1 MARVWQ
7 HPFLNVF
14 RHFKVDEWKRS
25 TKEGDVAAVTDKTLK
40 CSVYRVRGS
49 VSAANYIQL
58 PKTSTQSLGL
68 TGRYLY
74 VLFRPLPTKHFVIHL
89 DVATEDSQV
98 IRLSFSSLYKEVK
111 STAMWLQFPF
121 VCEPGAPRKAELAS
135 VAPPGTRWTC
145 LQLDLPDLLLVYLN
159 RRHSHLK
166 SIRLCASLLVRSL
179 YTSDLCFDPAV
190 TVAEA
195 RRAKLS
201 VTPIPREMAFPVPK
215 GESWHDHY
223 VHIRFPND
231 RWKRLSETVQGG
243 CPSPEAAGLPSQP
256 ATLSKP
262 LQDSASPVV
271 RKRGPTVSHRASLAP
286 GPLPDVSLSCRRSE
300 SSSAGGP
307 SGRSHKPGA
316 RVEATDEHAASD
328 ALHVSACQ
336 PAVAPT
342 APEATAPRGSFL
354 PDPILRLKGAIGFGG
369 HSTTWA
375 LWTRDGAAVVY
386 PCHAVIIVLSVD
398 TQKQRFFLGH
408 IDKVSALAL
417 DGRGALLAS
426 AQAQP
431 PSMLRLWD
439 FRTGHCLCLFRSP
452 GHAICSLSFSDSGE
466 LLCGVGKDRRG
477 RTVAV
482 VWGTEQVGRGGEA
495 AVLAKA
501 RTDVHVQAC
510 EFAFSDETRMASCGR
525 GSVRLWRL
533 RGGGLH
539 SCPVDLGEHQVL
551 EFTDL
556 AFRQDQ
562 DGQTLYVCSR
572 SGHILE
578 IDCQRMAVQRA
589 RRLLP
594 AQSPGDSLPQK
605 QNFSSGPGIA
615 ISSLSM
621 SRTTCAV
628 GSEDGFL
635 RLWRLD
641 FSAVLLETELEG
653 PVSSVRLSP
662 DGLRVLSTTSSGL
675 LGFLD
680 VVSREYS
687 VLARS
692 HTAPVLALAAEC
704 SRGQLATVSQDCTV
718 RIWDQATLQQL
729 YEFTSQEEAPCAVAF
744 HPVQPTFFCGF
755 SSGAVRSF
763 SLEAA
768 EVLVEHRCHQGAITG
783 LVASPDG
790 SLLFSSC
797 SRGALAQ
804 YHSSAPRCR
813 VLRVAANVVCQACL
827 GPGVLAV
834 SGDSRLLAVVGPSK
848 DTVTV
853 MDTASLVELLRV
865 DVSTLD
871 PAGGRLDSA
880 VAVCFGPASPGHL
893 LVSTSSNTVAVLD
906 STSGR
911 VVRELSCVQPAAC
924 SCLALSE
931 DGHFLLTASH
941 RAIRLWDYLAEAGP
955 TCQVFIG
962 HSEPVRAVAFIPGQ
976 RQLLSV
982 GDAVFLWDILA
993 PPEQCPPESVHGSL
1007 EGPLTCEAGQPGSF
1021 HSQAWVWGSRRTQY
1035 PKPVSSPSSR
1045 RLCRLRCLH
1054 HSRVSAP
1061 GPPRAMTVLSPRR
1074 VRAVGPRGSL
1084 RPHTHPRW
1092 RRRMAG
1098 LATGPGELQGAPGSA
1113 ACLPAPVVSPFLS
1126 LPTGACSP
1134 SRARAWPAAG
1144 PDPYQHVRAHPQ
1156 ASLPAQVGRDGGP
1169 CHKQGLFFPG
1179 AGDER
1184 LRLKAVLGYNGNGR
1198 ANLVWRPDT
1207 GFFAYTCGRLVVVED
1222 LHSGA
1227 QQHWL
1232 GHPGEISTLALSHD
1246 AQVLASASSR
1256 SSADSHCQIRLW
1268 DVPGGSCRQLL
1279 SHHDTAVQALA
1290 FSPDDGLLVT
1300 LGDCRDRTL
1309 ALWSLATH
1317 ELLSSVPLP
1326 EPVHGVAFNL
1336 WDASKLTCVGRGA
1349 IISWLLQQH
1358 GGSISFQVH
1367 REPTPKEVGA
1377 CELTSLCFGAVPLL
1391 YCGSHTGRLYVW
1403 DMRAG
1408 RCFLAWE
1415 ADDGQIGV
1423 LLSGGERLVS
1433 GSNTSRLRLWAV
1445 GAVPELRHKGSS
1457 ARSGSVFLEGE
1468 LTLDGAVVSAVFHD
1482 SMDMGIVGTAA
1493 GTLWYVS
1500 WAEGASTR
1508 LVSGHQSQ
1516 VNEVVF
1522 SPGGSRCAMCSDDGS
1537 VRVWSLASMELLI
1550 QFQVLSQS
1558 CLCLAWSPPSCGR
1571 PEQQQVVAGYGD
1583 GTLRVFSVSR
1593 MAMELKMHPHPAAV
1607 TAVVF
1612 SADGQ
1617 TLLSGDKEG
1626 LVAVSRPRT
1635 GVTLRILRD
1644 HRGAPIC
1651 TIQSTRKEYGD
1662 FGAEGADLWLAASG
1676 DQRVSVWASDWPQ
1689 NHCELVDWLSFPAPA
1704 LTEVRI
1710 PVARWAD
1717 AAHPLP
1723 MPHSPQVPGCLPP
1736 TLAAFCPWD
1745 GALLACVGLGP
1756 HHEVLF
1762 YSLRQKQVVE
1772 RIPLPFFAVS
1782 MSLSPR
1788 ACLMAVGFAAQ
1799 VGKTSL
1805 ILSLVGEEF
1814 PEEVPP
1820 RAEEITIPADV
1831 TPEKVP
1837 THIVDYSEAEQT
1849 AEELQ
1854 DEIQKASVVCVVYD
1868 VSEETTVEKIRTKW
1882 IPLVNGN
1889 TRRGPRVPIIL
1900 VGNKSDLRPGGS
1912 MEAVLPIMSQ
1922 FPEIETCVECSA
1934 KNLKNI
1940 SELFYYAQKAVL
1952 HPTAPLYDPEAKQLR
1967 PACSQA
1973 LTRIFRLSDQDMDQA
1988 LSDQEL
1994 NAFQALEDVK
2004 LVVSRNVAGGV
2015 QDNRLTL
2022 DGFLFLNTLF
2032 IQRGRHETTWTI
2044 LRRFGYS
2051 DSLELTPDYL
2061 FPVLHVPPGCSAELN
2076 HRGYQF
2082 VQRMFEKHD
2091 QDQDGALS
2099 PAELES
2105 LFSVFPAPPWGPQ
2118 LPDTVRTEAGRLPL
2132 HGYLCQWTL
2141 VTYLDVQR
2149 CLEHLGYLGY
2159 PTLCEQDSQ
2168 AHAITVTREKRLDQ
2182 EKGQTQRNV
2191 LLCKVLGARG
2201 VGKSSFLRAFLGR
2214 GLGDA
2219 RGPPEE
2225 PSVYAID
2232 TVRVGGQEKYL
2243 ILCEVAADSLLTA
2256 EADTSCDVACLM
2268 FDGSDPGSFAL
2279 CASVYKRHYMDGQIP
2294 CLFISSKADLP
2305 EGLSPPGLS
2314 PSEFCRR
2321 HRLPA
2326 PTLFSCAGPAEP
2338 SMAVFARLATMAAFP
2353 HLVHRE
2359 LHTTS
2364 FWLRVALGAVGA
2376 AVAAILSFS
2385 LYRVLV
2391 KSR

>member
-1 MARVWQ
+1 VAGGSGTRGWGPGAGGRGPGAGLLGPEVRVWPLGADPDASLSPVWQ

-49 VSAANYIQL
+49 ISAANYIQL

-111 STAMWLQFPF
+111 STATWLQFPF
-121 VCEPGAPRKAELAS
+121 VCEPGAARGARGRWVAGMGLGAWVWGHLAG

-166 SIRLCASLLVRSL
+166 SVRLCASLLVRSL

-231 RWKRLSETVQGG
+231 RWKRPSETVQGG
-243 CPSPEAAGLPSQP
+243 CPPPEAGEPVGQLGPGFRPSDGAGEG
-256 ATLSKP
+256 
-262 LQDSASPVV
+262 
-271 RKRGPTVSHRASLAP
+271 GPN
-286 GPLPDVSLSCRRSE
+286 VSLSCRRSE

-316 RVEATDEHAASD
+316 QVEATDEHAAGD

-342 APEATAPRGSFL
+342 APESFL

-386 PCHAVIIVLSVD
+386 PCHAVIVVLSID
-398 TQKQRFFLGH
+398 TQEQRFFLGH
-408 IDKVSALAL
+408 TDKVSALAL

-439 FRTGHCLCLFRSP
+439 FRTGRCLHLFRSP
-452 GHAICSLSFSDSGE
+452 GHAVCSLSFSDSRE
-466 LLCGVGKDRRG
+466 LLCGVGKDCRG

-510 EFAFSDETRMASCGR
+510 EFAFSEETRMASCGR

-533 RGGGLH
+533 RGGGLR
-539 SCPVDLGEHQVL
+539 SCPVNLGEHQAL

-562 DGQTLYVCSR
+562 DGSGLGYVCSR

-578 IDCQRMAVQRA
+578 VDCQRMAVRRA

-605 QNFSSGPGIA
+605 QNFPSGPGIA
-615 ISSLSM
+615 ISSLSV
-621 SRTTCAV
+621 SQTTCAV

-635 RLWRLD
+635 RLWPLD
-641 FSAVLLETELEG
+641 FSAMLLETELEG

-680 VVSREYS
+680 VASREYR

-729 YEFTSQEEAPCAVAF
+729 YEFTSREEAPCAVAF

-763 SLEAA
+763 NLEAP

-804 YHSSAPRCR
+804 YHSGAPHCR

-827 GPGVLAV
+827 GPGALAV

-848 DTVTV
+848 NTVTV
-853 MDTASLVELLRV
+853 MDTASLDELLRV

-880 VAVCFGPASPGHL
+880 MAVCFGPAPPAHL
-893 LVSTSSNTVAVLD
+893 LVSTFSNTVAVLD
-906 STSGR
+906 ATSGR
-911 VVRELSCVQPAAC
+911 VVREVSPGQHPAAWEGR
-924 SCLALSE
+924 AA
-931 DGHFLLTASH
+931 GH

-993 PPEQCPPESVHGSL
+993 PPEQCPPERQVAILDLHLLGLRARQPEDTVSEASEL
-1007 EGPLTCEAGQPGSF
+1007 PQQPAPAPSQASPPQPSICTRPPEGYDGEGGGCRAWRGCVPLTCSVLALSTCLAAPDRGGGVLLSPDYAGGAGGP
-1021 HSQAWVWGSRRTQY
+1021 A
-1035 PKPVSSPSSR
+1035 
-1045 RLCRLRCLH
+1045 
-1054 HSRVSAP
+1054 SRVP
-1061 GPPRAMTVLSPRR
+1061 SP
-1074 VRAVGPRGSL
+1074 
-1084 RPHTHPRW
+1084 
-1092 RRRMAG
+1092 
-1098 LATGPGELQGAPGSA
+1098 
-1113 ACLPAPVVSPFLS
+1113 
-1126 LPTGACSP
+1126 
-1134 SRARAWPAAG
+1134 
-1144 PDPYQHVRAHPQ
+1144 
-1156 ASLPAQVGRDGGP
+1156 
-1169 CHKQGLFFPG
+1169 QGLSFPG

-1232 GHPGEISTLALSHD
+1232 GHPREISTLALSHD

-1256 SSADSHCQIRLW
+1256 ISADSHCQIRLW

-1279 SHHDTAVQALA
+1279 FHHDTAVQALA
-1290 FSPDDGLLVT
+1290 FSPDDRLLVT
-1300 LGDCRDRTL
+1300 LGDCRDHTL

-1326 EPVHGVAFNL
+1326 EPVHGVAFNP

-1349 IISWLLQQH
+1349 VTSWLLQQR
-1358 GGSISFQVH
+1358 GGSVSLQVH
-1367 REPTPKEVGA
+1367 REPTPEEVGA
-1377 CELTSLCFGAVPLL
+1377 CELTSLCFGAAPLL
-1391 YCGSHTGRLYVW
+1391 YCGSHTGRLCVW
-1403 DMRAG
+1403 DMRAD

-1433 GSNTSRLRLWAV
+1433 GSNTRRLRLWAV
-1445 GAVPELRHKGSS
+1445 GAVPELRRKGSS
-1457 ARSGSVFLEGE
+1457 ARSGGSVFLEGE

-1482 SMDMGIVGTAA
+1482 SMDMGVVGTAA

-1508 LVSGHQSQ
+1508 LVSGHRSQ

-1522 SPGGSRCAMCSDDGS
+1522 SPGGSRCATCSNDGS
-1537 VRVWSLASMELLI
+1537 LRVWSLASMELLI

-1571 PEQQQVVAGYGD
+1571 PEQQQVAAGYGD

-1635 GVTLRILRD
+1635 GVTLRVLRD

-1689 NHCELVDWLSFPAPA
+1689 NHCELVDWLSFPAP
-1704 LTEVRI
+1704 
-1710 PVARWAD
+1710 
-1717 AAHPLP
+1717 
-1723 MPHSPQVPGCLPP
+1723 VPGCLPP
-1736 TLAAFCPWD
+1736 SLAAFCPWD
-1745 GALLACVGLGP
+1745 GALLACVGLGL

-1772 RIPLPFFAVS
+1772 RIPLPFLAVS

-1788 ACLMAVGFAAQ
+1788 ACLVAVGFAEQ
-1799 VGKTSL
+1799 ML
-1805 ILSLVGEEF
+1805 RLV
-1814 PEEVPP
+1814 
-1820 RAEEITIPADV
+1820 DC
-1831 TPEKVP
+1831 
-1837 THIVDYSEAEQT
+1837 
-1849 AEELQ
+1849 
-1854 DEIQKASVVCVVYD
+1854 AS
-1868 VSEETTVEKIRTKW
+1868 
-1882 IPLVNGN
+1882 G
-1889 TRRGPRVPIIL
+1889 
-1900 VGNKSDLRPGGS
+1900 
-1912 MEAVLPIMSQ
+1912 A
-1922 FPEIETCVECSA
+1922 
-1934 KNLKNI
+1934 
-1940 SELFYYAQKAVL
+1940 
-1952 HPTAPLYDPEAKQLR
+1952 
-1967 PACSQA
+1967 
-1973 LTRIFRLSDQDMDQA
+1973 
-1988 LSDQEL
+1988 
-1994 NAFQALEDVK
+1994 
-2004 LVVSRNVAGGV
+2004 V
-2015 QDNRLTL
+2015 QD
-2022 DGFLFLNTLF
+2022 F
-2032 IQRGRHETTWTI
+2032 
-2044 LRRFGYS
+2044 
-2051 DSLELTPDYL
+2051 
-2061 FPVLHVPPGCSAELN
+2061 
-2076 HRGYQF
+2076 
-2082 VQRMFEKHD
+2082 
-2091 QDQDGALS
+2091 
-2099 PAELES
+2099 
-2105 LFSVFPAPPWGPQ
+2105 
-2118 LPDTVRTEAGRLPL
+2118 AG
-2132 HGYLCQWTL
+2132 H
-2141 VTYLDVQR
+2141 
-2149 CLEHLGYLGY
+2149 
-2159 PTLCEQDSQ
+2159 
-2168 AHAITVTREKRLDQ
+2168 
-2182 EKGQTQRNV
+2182 
-2191 LLCKVLGARG
+2191 
-2201 VGKSSFLRAFLGR
+2201 
-2214 GLGDA
+2214 
-2219 RGPPEE
+2219 
-2225 PSVYAID
+2225 
-2232 TVRVGGQEKYL
+2232 
-2243 ILCEVAADSLLTA
+2243 ADS
-2256 EADTSCDVACLM
+2256 VQ
-2268 FDGSDPGSFAL
+2268 L
-2279 CASVYKRHYMDGQIP
+2279 CR
-2294 CLFISSKADLP
+2294 F
-2305 EGLSPPGLS
+2305 S
-2314 PSEFCRR
+2314 PS
-2321 HRLPA
+2321 
-2326 PTLFSCAGPAEP
+2326 
-2338 SMAVFARLATMAAFP
+2338 ARLLFTAA
-2353 HLVHRE
+2353 
-2359 LHTTS
+2359 HTQILM
-2364 FWLRVALGAVGA
+2364 WEVVGP
-2376 AVAAILSFS
+2376 
-2385 LYRVLV
+2385 
-2391 KSR
+2391 

>member
-1 MARVWQ
+1 RLPEGAAAEDRLRPGKVSGRPGSHRSSLGPAPEARSRALSPDGGMWQ

-49 VSAANYIQL
+49 ISAANYIQL
-58 PKTSTQSLGL
+58 PKTSTQSLAGELGGL
-68 TGRYLY
+68 R
-74 VLFRPLPTKHFVIHL
+74 RPCPSPAGEPCHRCAVSPQ
-89 DVATEDSQV
+89 DSQV

-111 STAMWLQFPF
+111 STATWLQFPF
-121 VCEPGAPRKAELAS
+121 VCEPGAPRKAWVWGHAK
-135 VAPPGTRWTC
+135 
-145 LQLDLPDLLLVYLN
+145 D
-159 RRHSHLK
+159 HLK
-166 SIRLCASLLVRSL
+166 SVRLCASLLVRSL

-231 RWKRLSETVQGG
+231 RWKRPSETVQGG
-243 CPSPEAAGLPSQP
+243 CPPPEAGEPVGQLGPGFRPSGPWSWWDRGPEAAPGEAKP
-256 ATLSKP
+256 AVWSLK
-262 LQDSASPVV
+262 
-271 RKRGPTVSHRASLAP
+271 SHRASLAP
-286 GPLPDVSLSCRRSE
+286 SPLLDVSLSCRRSE

-316 RVEATDEHAASD
+316 QVEATDEHAAGD

-342 APEATAPRGSFL
+342 APESFL

-386 PCHAVIIVLSVD
+386 PCHAVIVVLSID
-398 TQKQRFFLGH
+398 TQEQRFFLGH
-408 IDKVSALAL
+408 TDKV
-417 DGRGALLAS
+417 GTPQPRGGV
-426 AQAQP
+426 QAPARP
-431 PSMLRLWD
+431 PSTR
-439 FRTGHCLCLFRSP
+439 CLPRSP
-452 GHAICSLSFSDSGE
+452 PWRWTGAARCWPQPRPSPRACCASGTSGPGVACICSGARATPS
-466 LLCGVGKDRRG
+466 
-477 RTVAV
+477 VAV

-510 EFAFSDETRMASCGR
+510 EFAFSEETRMASCGR

-533 RGGGLH
+533 RGGGLR
-539 SCPVDLGEHQVL
+539 SCPVNLGEHQAL

-562 DGQTLYVCSR
+562 DGSGLGYVCSR

-578 IDCQRMAVQRA
+578 VDCQRMAVRRA

-605 QNFSSGPGIA
+605 QNFPSGPGIA
-615 ISSLSM
+615 ISSLSV
-621 SRTTCAV
+621 SQTTCAV

-635 RLWRLD
+635 RLWPLD
-641 FSAVLLETELEG
+641 FSAMLLETELEG

-680 VVSREYS
+680 VASREYR

-729 YEFTSQEEAPCAVAF
+729 YEFTSREEAPCAVAF

-763 SLEAA
+763 NLEAP

-804 YHSSAPRCR
+804 YHSGAPHCR

-827 GPGVLAV
+827 GPGALAV

-848 DTVTV
+848 NTVTV
-853 MDTASLVELLRV
+853 MDTASLDELLRV

-880 VAVCFGPASPGHL
+880 MAVCFGPAPPAHL
-893 LVSTSSNTVAVLD
+893 LVSTFSNTVAVLD
-906 STSGR
+906 ATSGR
-911 VVRELSCVQPAAC
+911 VVRELSCVPPAVC
-924 SCLALSE
+924 SCLAVSE
-931 DGHFLLTASH
+931 DGRFLLTAGH

-993 PPEQCPPESVHGSL
+993 PPEQCPPERQPEDTVSEASEL
-1007 EGPLTCEAGQPGSF
+1007 PQQPAPAPSQASPPQPSICTRPPEGYDGEGGGCRAWRGCVPLTCSVLALSTCLAAPDRGGGVLLSPDYAGGAGGP
-1021 HSQAWVWGSRRTQY
+1021 A
-1035 PKPVSSPSSR
+1035 
-1045 RLCRLRCLH
+1045 
-1054 HSRVSAP
+1054 SRVP
-1061 GPPRAMTVLSPRR
+1061 SP
-1074 VRAVGPRGSL
+1074 
-1084 RPHTHPRW
+1084 
-1092 RRRMAG
+1092 
-1098 LATGPGELQGAPGSA
+1098 
-1113 ACLPAPVVSPFLS
+1113 
-1126 LPTGACSP
+1126 
-1134 SRARAWPAAG
+1134 
-1144 PDPYQHVRAHPQ
+1144 
-1156 ASLPAQVGRDGGP
+1156 
-1169 CHKQGLFFPG
+1169 QGLSFPG

-1232 GHPGEISTLALSHD
+1232 GHPREISTLALSHD

-1256 SSADSHCQIRLW
+1256 ISADSHCQIRLW

-1279 SHHDTAVQALA
+1279 FHHDTAVQALA
-1290 FSPDDGLLVT
+1290 FSPDDRLLVT
-1300 LGDCRDRTL
+1300 LGDCRDHTL

-1326 EPVHGVAFNL
+1326 EPVHGVAFNP

-1349 IISWLLQQH
+1349 VTSWLLQHISDHQAL
-1358 GGSISFQVH
+1358 GSRQVH
-1367 REPTPKEVGA
+1367 REPTPEEVGA
-1377 CELTSLCFGAVPLL
+1377 CELTSLCFGAAPLL
-1391 YCGSHTGRLYVW
+1391 YCGSHTGRLCVW
-1403 DMRAG
+1403 DMRAD

-1433 GSNTSRLRLWAV
+1433 GSNTRRLRLWAV
-1445 GAVPELRHKGSS
+1445 GAVPELRRKGSS
-1457 ARSGSVFLEGE
+1457 ARSGGSVFLEGE

-1482 SMDMGIVGTAA
+1482 SMDMGVVGTAA

-1508 LVSGHQSQ
+1508 LVSGHRSQ

-1522 SPGGSRCAMCSDDGS
+1522 SPGGSRCATCSNDGS
-1537 VRVWSLASMELLI
+1537 LRVWSLASMELLI

-1571 PEQQQVVAGYGD
+1571 PEQQQVAAGYGD

-1635 GVTLRILRD
+1635 GVTLRVLRD

-1704 LTEVRI
+1704 LTEV
-1710 PVARWAD
+1710 
-1717 AAHPLP
+1717 
-1723 MPHSPQVPGCLPP
+1723 PGCLPP
-1736 TLAAFCPWD
+1736 SLAAFCPWD
-1745 GALLACVGLGP
+1745 GALLACVGLGL

-1772 RIPLPFFAVS
+1772 RIPLPFLAVS

-1788 ACLMAVGFAAQ
+1788 ACLVAVGFAEQ
-1799 VGKTSL
+1799 ML
-1805 ILSLVGEEF
+1805 RLV
-1814 PEEVPP
+1814 
-1820 RAEEITIPADV
+1820 DC
-1831 TPEKVP
+1831 
-1837 THIVDYSEAEQT
+1837 
-1849 AEELQ
+1849 
-1854 DEIQKASVVCVVYD
+1854 AS
-1868 VSEETTVEKIRTKW
+1868 
-1882 IPLVNGN
+1882 G
-1889 TRRGPRVPIIL
+1889 
-1900 VGNKSDLRPGGS
+1900 
-1912 MEAVLPIMSQ
+1912 A
-1922 FPEIETCVECSA
+1922 
-1934 KNLKNI
+1934 
-1940 SELFYYAQKAVL
+1940 
-1952 HPTAPLYDPEAKQLR
+1952 
-1967 PACSQA
+1967 
-1973 LTRIFRLSDQDMDQA
+1973 
-1988 LSDQEL
+1988 
-1994 NAFQALEDVK
+1994 
-2004 LVVSRNVAGGV
+2004 V
-2015 QDNRLTL
+2015 QD
-2022 DGFLFLNTLF
+2022 F
-2032 IQRGRHETTWTI
+2032 
-2044 LRRFGYS
+2044 
-2051 DSLELTPDYL
+2051 
-2061 FPVLHVPPGCSAELN
+2061 
-2076 HRGYQF
+2076 
-2082 VQRMFEKHD
+2082 
-2091 QDQDGALS
+2091 
-2099 PAELES
+2099 
-2105 LFSVFPAPPWGPQ
+2105 
-2118 LPDTVRTEAGRLPL
+2118 AG
-2132 HGYLCQWTL
+2132 H
-2141 VTYLDVQR
+2141 
-2149 CLEHLGYLGY
+2149 
-2159 PTLCEQDSQ
+2159 
-2168 AHAITVTREKRLDQ
+2168 
-2182 EKGQTQRNV
+2182 
-2191 LLCKVLGARG
+2191 
-2201 VGKSSFLRAFLGR
+2201 
-2214 GLGDA
+2214 
-2219 RGPPEE
+2219 
-2225 PSVYAID
+2225 
-2232 TVRVGGQEKYL
+2232 
-2243 ILCEVAADSLLTA
+2243 ADS
-2256 EADTSCDVACLM
+2256 VQ
-2268 FDGSDPGSFAL
+2268 L
-2279 CASVYKRHYMDGQIP
+2279 CR
-2294 CLFISSKADLP
+2294 F
-2305 EGLSPPGLS
+2305 S
-2314 PSEFCRR
+2314 PS
-2321 HRLPA
+2321 
-2326 PTLFSCAGPAEP
+2326 
-2338 SMAVFARLATMAAFP
+2338 ARLLFTAA
-2353 HLVHRE
+2353 
-2359 LHTTS
+2359 HTQILM
-2364 FWLRVALGAVGA
+2364 WEVVGP
-2376 AVAAILSFS
+2376 
-2385 LYRVLV
+2385 
-2391 KSR
+2391 

>member
-1 MARVWQ
+1 
-7 HPFLNVF
+7 
-14 RHFKVDEWKRS
+14 DEWKRS

-49 VSAANYIQL
+49 ISAANYIQL
-58 PKTSTQSLGL
+58 PKTSTQSLAGELGGL
-68 TGRYLY
+68 R
-74 VLFRPLPTKHFVIHL
+74 RPCPSPAGEPCHRCAVSPQ
-89 DVATEDSQV
+89 DSQV

-111 STAMWLQFPF
+111 STATWLQFPF
-121 VCEPGAPRKAELAS
+121 VCEPGAARGARGRWVAGMGLGAWVWGHLAG

-166 SIRLCASLLVRSL
+166 SVRLCASLLVRSL

-231 RWKRLSETVQGG
+231 RWKRPSETVQGG
-243 CPSPEAAGLPSQP
+243 CPPPEAGEPVGQLGPGFRPSGPWSWWDRGPEAAPGEAKP
-256 ATLSKP
+256 AVWSLKVETLSQAASRGH
-262 LQDSASPVV
+262 QDQATSLGGTNQLWVGRPWWDKASPP
-271 RKRGPTVSHRASLAP
+271 RVSP
-286 GPLPDVSLSCRRSE
+286 
-300 SSSAGGP
+300 
-307 SGRSHKPGA
+307 
-316 RVEATDEHAASD
+316 RVH
-328 ALHVSACQ
+328 LLQ
-336 PAVAPT
+336 
-342 APEATAPRGSFL
+342 SFL

-386 PCHAVIIVLSVD
+386 PCHAVIVVLSID
-398 TQKQRFFLGH
+398 TQEQRFFLGH
-408 IDKVSALAL
+408 TDKVSALAL

-439 FRTGHCLCLFRSP
+439 FRTGRCLHLFRSP
-452 GHAICSLSFSDSGE
+452 GHAVCSLSFSDSRE
-466 LLCGVGKDRRG
+466 LLCGVGKDCRG

-510 EFAFSDETRMASCGR
+510 EFAFSEETRMASCGR

-533 RGGGLH
+533 RGGGLR
-539 SCPVDLGEHQVL
+539 SCPVNLGEHQAL

-562 DGQTLYVCSR
+562 DGSGLGYVCSR

-578 IDCQRMAVQRA
+578 VDCQRMAVRRA

-605 QNFSSGPGIA
+605 QNFPSGPGIA
-615 ISSLSM
+615 ISSLSV
-621 SRTTCAV
+621 SQTTCAV

-635 RLWRLD
+635 RLWPLD
-641 FSAVLLETELEG
+641 FSAMLLETELEG

-680 VVSREYS
+680 VASREYR

-729 YEFTSQEEAPCAVAF
+729 YEFTSREEAPCAVAF

-763 SLEAA
+763 NLEAP

-804 YHSSAPRCR
+804 YHSGAPHCR

-827 GPGVLAV
+827 GPGALAV

-848 DTVTV
+848 NTVTV
-853 MDTASLVELLRV
+853 MDTASLDELLRV

-880 VAVCFGPASPGHL
+880 MAVCFGPAPPAHL
-893 LVSTSSNTVAVLD
+893 LVSTFSNTVAVLD
-906 STSGR
+906 ATSGR
-911 VVRELSCVQPAAC
+911 VVREVSPGQHPAAWEGR
-924 SCLALSE
+924 AA
-931 DGHFLLTASH
+931 GH

-993 PPEQCPPESVHGSL
+993 PPEQCPPERQVAILDLHLLGLRARQPEDTVSEASEL
-1007 EGPLTCEAGQPGSF
+1007 PQQPAPAPSQASPPQPSICTRPPEGYDGEGGGCRAWRGCVPLTCSVLALSTCLAAPDRGGGVLLSPDYAGGAGGP
-1021 HSQAWVWGSRRTQY
+1021 A
-1035 PKPVSSPSSR
+1035 
-1045 RLCRLRCLH
+1045 
-1054 HSRVSAP
+1054 SRVP
-1061 GPPRAMTVLSPRR
+1061 SP
-1074 VRAVGPRGSL
+1074 
-1084 RPHTHPRW
+1084 
-1092 RRRMAG
+1092 
-1098 LATGPGELQGAPGSA
+1098 
-1113 ACLPAPVVSPFLS
+1113 
-1126 LPTGACSP
+1126 
-1134 SRARAWPAAG
+1134 
-1144 PDPYQHVRAHPQ
+1144 
-1156 ASLPAQVGRDGGP
+1156 
-1169 CHKQGLFFPG
+1169 QGLSFPG

-1232 GHPGEISTLALSHD
+1232 GHPREISTLALSHD

-1256 SSADSHCQIRLW
+1256 ISADSHCQIRLW

-1279 SHHDTAVQALA
+1279 FHHDTAVQALA
-1290 FSPDDGLLVT
+1290 FSPDDRLLVT
-1300 LGDCRDRTL
+1300 LGDCRDHTL

-1326 EPVHGVAFNL
+1326 EPVHGVAFNP

-1349 IISWLLQQH
+1349 VTSWLLQQR
-1358 GGSISFQVH
+1358 GGSVSLQVH
-1367 REPTPKEVGA
+1367 REPTPEEVGA
-1377 CELTSLCFGAVPLL
+1377 CELTSLCFGAAPLL
-1391 YCGSHTGRLYVW
+1391 YCGSHTGRLCVW
-1403 DMRAG
+1403 DMRAD

-1433 GSNTSRLRLWAV
+1433 GSNTRRLRLWAV
-1445 GAVPELRHKGSS
+1445 GAVPELRRKGSS
-1457 ARSGSVFLEGE
+1457 ARSGGSVFLEGE

-1482 SMDMGIVGTAA
+1482 SMDMGVVGTAA

-1508 LVSGHQSQ
+1508 LVSGHRSQ

-1522 SPGGSRCAMCSDDGS
+1522 SPGGSRCATCSNDGS
-1537 VRVWSLASMELLI
+1537 LRVWSLASMELLI

-1571 PEQQQVVAGYGD
+1571 PEQQQVAAGYGD

-1635 GVTLRILRD
+1635 GVTLRVLRD

-1689 NHCELVDWLSFPAPA
+1689 NHCELVDWLSFPAP
-1704 LTEVRI
+1704 
-1710 PVARWAD
+1710 
-1717 AAHPLP
+1717 
-1723 MPHSPQVPGCLPP
+1723 VPGCLPP
-1736 TLAAFCPWD
+1736 SLAAFCPWD
-1745 GALLACVGLGP
+1745 GALLACVGLGL

-1772 RIPLPFFAVS
+1772 RIPLPFLAVS

-1788 ACLMAVGFAAQ
+1788 ACLVAVGFAEQ
-1799 VGKTSL
+1799 ML
-1805 ILSLVGEEF
+1805 RLV
-1814 PEEVPP
+1814 
-1820 RAEEITIPADV
+1820 DC
-1831 TPEKVP
+1831 
-1837 THIVDYSEAEQT
+1837 
-1849 AEELQ
+1849 
-1854 DEIQKASVVCVVYD
+1854 AS
-1868 VSEETTVEKIRTKW
+1868 
-1882 IPLVNGN
+1882 G
-1889 TRRGPRVPIIL
+1889 
-1900 VGNKSDLRPGGS
+1900 
-1912 MEAVLPIMSQ
+1912 A
-1922 FPEIETCVECSA
+1922 
-1934 KNLKNI
+1934 
-1940 SELFYYAQKAVL
+1940 
-1952 HPTAPLYDPEAKQLR
+1952 
-1967 PACSQA
+1967 
-1973 LTRIFRLSDQDMDQA
+1973 
-1988 LSDQEL
+1988 
-1994 NAFQALEDVK
+1994 
-2004 LVVSRNVAGGV
+2004 V
-2015 QDNRLTL
+2015 QD
-2022 DGFLFLNTLF
+2022 F
-2032 IQRGRHETTWTI
+2032 
-2044 LRRFGYS
+2044 
-2051 DSLELTPDYL
+2051 
-2061 FPVLHVPPGCSAELN
+2061 
-2076 HRGYQF
+2076 
-2082 VQRMFEKHD
+2082 
-2091 QDQDGALS
+2091 
-2099 PAELES
+2099 
-2105 LFSVFPAPPWGPQ
+2105 
-2118 LPDTVRTEAGRLPL
+2118 AG
-2132 HGYLCQWTL
+2132 H
-2141 VTYLDVQR
+2141 
-2149 CLEHLGYLGY
+2149 
-2159 PTLCEQDSQ
+2159 
-2168 AHAITVTREKRLDQ
+2168 
-2182 EKGQTQRNV
+2182 
-2191 LLCKVLGARG
+2191 
-2201 VGKSSFLRAFLGR
+2201 
-2214 GLGDA
+2214 
-2219 RGPPEE
+2219 
-2225 PSVYAID
+2225 
-2232 TVRVGGQEKYL
+2232 
-2243 ILCEVAADSLLTA
+2243 ADS
-2256 EADTSCDVACLM
+2256 VQ
-2268 FDGSDPGSFAL
+2268 L
-2279 CASVYKRHYMDGQIP
+2279 CR
-2294 CLFISSKADLP
+2294 F
-2305 EGLSPPGLS
+2305 S
-2314 PSEFCRR
+2314 PS
-2321 HRLPA
+2321 
-2326 PTLFSCAGPAEP
+2326 
-2338 SMAVFARLATMAAFP
+2338 ARLLFTAA
-2353 HLVHRE
+2353 
-2359 LHTTS
+2359 HTQILM
-2364 FWLRVALGAVGA
+2364 WEVVGP
-2376 AVAAILSFS
+2376 
-2385 LYRVLV
+2385 
-2391 KSR
+2391 

>member
-1 MARVWQ
+1 MSPVWQ

-49 VSAANYIQL
+49 ISAANYIQL

-111 STAMWLQFPF
+111 STATWLQFPF
-121 VCEPGAPRKAELAS
+121 VCEPGAPRKELAG

-166 SIRLCASLLVRSL
+166 SVRLCASLLVRSL
-179 YTSDLCFDPAV
+179 YTSDLCFDPG
-190 TVAEA
+190 EA

-231 RWKRLSETVQGG
+231 RWKRPSETVQGG
-243 CPSPEAAGLPSQP
+243 CPPPEAGEPVGQLGPGQASLPCLH
-256 ATLSKP
+256 ALSVKP
-262 LQDSASPVV
+262 LQDSASPVA
-271 RKRGPTVSHRASLAP
+271 RKRGPTASHRASLAP
-286 GPLPDVSLSCRRSE
+286 SPLLDVSLSCRRSE

-316 RVEATDEHAASD
+316 QVEATDEHAAGD

-342 APEATAPRGSFL
+342 APEATSFL

-386 PCHAVIIVLSVD
+386 PCHAVIVVLSID
-398 TQKQRFFLGH
+398 TQEQRFFLGH
-408 IDKVSALAL
+408 TDKVSALAL

-439 FRTGHCLCLFRSP
+439 FRTGRCLHLFRSP
-452 GHAICSLSFSDSGE
+452 GHAVCSLSFSDSRE
-466 LLCGVGKDRRG
+466 LLCGVGKDCRG

-510 EFAFSDETRMASCGR
+510 EFAFSEETRMASCGR

-533 RGGGLH
+533 RGGGLR
-539 SCPVDLGEHQVL
+539 SCPVNLGEHQAL

-578 IDCQRMAVQRA
+578 VDCQRMAVRRA

-605 QNFSSGPGIA
+605 QNFPSGPGIA
-615 ISSLSM
+615 ISSLSV
-621 SRTTCAV
+621 SQTTCAV

-635 RLWRLD
+635 RLWPLD
-641 FSAVLLETELEG
+641 FSAMLLETELEG

-680 VVSREYS
+680 VASREYR

-729 YEFTSQEEAPCAVAF
+729 YEFTSREEAPCAVAF

-763 SLEAA
+763 NLEAP

-804 YHSSAPRCR
+804 YHSGAPHCR

-827 GPGVLAV
+827 GPGALAV

-848 DTVTV
+848 NTVTV
-853 MDTASLVELLRV
+853 MDTASLDELLRV

-880 VAVCFGPASPGHL
+880 MAVCFGPAPPAHL
-893 LVSTSSNTVAVLD
+893 LVSTFSNTVAVLD
-906 STSGR
+906 ATSGR
-911 VVRELSCVQPAAC
+911 VVRELSCVPPAVC
-924 SCLALSE
+924 SCLAVSE
-931 DGHFLLTASH
+931 DGRFLLTAGH

-993 PPEQCPPESVHGSL
+993 PPEQSRLLPSSGLRARQPEDTVSEASELPQQPAPAPSQASPPQPSICTRPPEGYDG
-1007 EGPLTCEAGQPGSF
+1007 EGGGCRAWRGCVPLTCSVLALS
-1021 HSQAWVWGSRRTQY
+1021 T
-1035 PKPVSSPSSR
+1035 
-1045 RLCRLRCLH
+1045 CL
-1054 HSRVSAP
+1054 AP
-1061 GPPRAMTVLSPRR
+1061 ASLSPRGHAPP
-1074 VRAVGPRGSL
+1074 V
-1084 RPHTHPRW
+1084 
-1092 RRRMAG
+1092 AG
-1098 LATGPGELQGAPGSA
+1098 LGPQPG
-1113 ACLPAPVVSPFLS
+1113 L
-1126 LPTGACSP
+1126 T
-1134 SRARAWPAAG
+1134 
-1144 PDPYQHVRAHPQ
+1144 
-1156 ASLPAQVGRDGGP
+1156 
-1169 CHKQGLFFPG
+1169 
-1179 AGDER
+1179 
-1184 LRLKAVLGYNGNGR
+1184 GR
-1198 ANLVWRPDT
+1198 ACGAAADGLGHSSPPT

-1232 GHPGEISTLALSHD
+1232 GHPREISTLALSHD

-1256 SSADSHCQIRLW
+1256 ISADSHCQIRLW

-1279 SHHDTAVQALA
+1279 FHHDTAVQALA
-1290 FSPDDGLLVT
+1290 FSPDDRLLVT
-1300 LGDCRDRTL
+1300 LGDCRDHTL

-1326 EPVHGVAFNL
+1326 EPVHGVAFNP

-1349 IISWLLQQH
+1349 VTSWLLQQR
-1358 GGSISFQVH
+1358 GGSVSLQVH
-1367 REPTPKEVGA
+1367 REPTPEEVGA
-1377 CELTSLCFGAVPLL
+1377 CELTSLCFGAAPLL
-1391 YCGSHTGRLYVW
+1391 YCGSHTGRLCVW
-1403 DMRAG
+1403 DMRAD

-1415 ADDGQIGV
+1415 ADDGQIGGL

-1433 GSNTSRLRLWAV
+1433 GSNTRRLRLWAV
-1445 GAVPELRHKGSS
+1445 GAVPELRRKGSS
-1457 ARSGSVFLEGE
+1457 ARSGGSVFLEGE

-1482 SMDMGIVGTAA
+1482 SMDMGVVGTAA

-1508 LVSGHQSQ
+1508 LVSGHRSQ

-1522 SPGGSRCAMCSDDGS
+1522 SPGGSRCATCSNDGS
-1537 VRVWSLASMELLI
+1537 LRVWSLASMELLI

-1571 PEQQQVVAGYGD
+1571 PEQQQVAAGYGD

-1635 GVTLRILRD
+1635 GVTLRVLRD

-1704 LTEVRI
+1704 LTEV
-1710 PVARWAD
+1710 
-1717 AAHPLP
+1717 
-1723 MPHSPQVPGCLPP
+1723 PGCLPP
-1736 TLAAFCPWD
+1736 SLAAFCPWD
-1745 GALLACVGLGP
+1745 GALLACVGLGL

-1772 RIPLPFFAVS
+1772 RIPLPFLAVS

-1788 ACLMAVGFAAQ
+1788 ACLVAVGFAEQ
-1799 VGKTSL
+1799 ML
-1805 ILSLVGEEF
+1805 RLV
-1814 PEEVPP
+1814 
-1820 RAEEITIPADV
+1820 DC
-1831 TPEKVP
+1831 
-1837 THIVDYSEAEQT
+1837 
-1849 AEELQ
+1849 
-1854 DEIQKASVVCVVYD
+1854 AS
-1868 VSEETTVEKIRTKW
+1868 
-1882 IPLVNGN
+1882 G
-1889 TRRGPRVPIIL
+1889 
-1900 VGNKSDLRPGGS
+1900 
-1912 MEAVLPIMSQ
+1912 A
-1922 FPEIETCVECSA
+1922 
-1934 KNLKNI
+1934 
-1940 SELFYYAQKAVL
+1940 
-1952 HPTAPLYDPEAKQLR
+1952 
-1967 PACSQA
+1967 
-1973 LTRIFRLSDQDMDQA
+1973 
-1988 LSDQEL
+1988 
-1994 NAFQALEDVK
+1994 
-2004 LVVSRNVAGGV
+2004 V
-2015 QDNRLTL
+2015 QD
-2022 DGFLFLNTLF
+2022 F
-2032 IQRGRHETTWTI
+2032 
-2044 LRRFGYS
+2044 
-2051 DSLELTPDYL
+2051 
-2061 FPVLHVPPGCSAELN
+2061 
-2076 HRGYQF
+2076 
-2082 VQRMFEKHD
+2082 
-2091 QDQDGALS
+2091 
-2099 PAELES
+2099 
-2105 LFSVFPAPPWGPQ
+2105 
-2118 LPDTVRTEAGRLPL
+2118 AG
-2132 HGYLCQWTL
+2132 H
-2141 VTYLDVQR
+2141 
-2149 CLEHLGYLGY
+2149 
-2159 PTLCEQDSQ
+2159 
-2168 AHAITVTREKRLDQ
+2168 
-2182 EKGQTQRNV
+2182 
-2191 LLCKVLGARG
+2191 
-2201 VGKSSFLRAFLGR
+2201 
-2214 GLGDA
+2214 
-2219 RGPPEE
+2219 
-2225 PSVYAID
+2225 
-2232 TVRVGGQEKYL
+2232 
-2243 ILCEVAADSLLTA
+2243 ADS
-2256 EADTSCDVACLM
+2256 VQ
-2268 FDGSDPGSFAL
+2268 L
-2279 CASVYKRHYMDGQIP
+2279 CR
-2294 CLFISSKADLP
+2294 F
-2305 EGLSPPGLS
+2305 S
-2314 PSEFCRR
+2314 PS
-2321 HRLPA
+2321 
-2326 PTLFSCAGPAEP
+2326 
-2338 SMAVFARLATMAAFP
+2338 ARLLFTAA
-2353 HLVHRE
+2353 
-2359 LHTTS
+2359 HTQILM
-2364 FWLRVALGAVGA
+2364 WEVVGP
-2376 AVAAILSFS
+2376 
-2385 LYRVLV
+2385 
-2391 KSR
+2391 